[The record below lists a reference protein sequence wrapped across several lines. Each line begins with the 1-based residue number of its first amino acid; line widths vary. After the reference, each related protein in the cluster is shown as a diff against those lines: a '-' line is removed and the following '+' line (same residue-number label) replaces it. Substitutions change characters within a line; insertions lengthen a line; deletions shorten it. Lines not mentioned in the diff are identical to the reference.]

1 MLYAADLIGRNV
13 CFPQVEKMA
22 NCAIKTT
29 RACAVFD
36 KNARWPE
43 NNFSDVIDKELDNQA
58 YDCLLMSAT
67 SCRHIQ

>member
-1 MLYAADLIGRNV
+1 MKCSFGNDRIVKNVSNVLILIH
-13 CFPQVEKMA
+13 EKAMM
-22 NCAIKTT
+22 KPL
-29 RACAVFD
+29 RFES
-36 KNARWPE
+36 RWPE